1 MKDRSRRQVQQVSE
15 KREGNQKRKQN
26 RRWYCG
32 IAVLLLSL
40 CLFGGRTMAAAAE
53 QVSPNENLQTTDASV
68 TQKKKLQRSSS
79 NKKSLA
85 LAKQMLSAKEKA
97 LEKRRAALEPVLTY
111 VGEIIQYYYLEEVNI
126 NALVQ
131 KTLLGVT
138 LSTTAEDAIKRLV
151 AGLGDPYSAYFTAAE
166 FQNVMDSS
174 KGNYYGIGASIQ
186 KEETTGGIQIVEPF
200 SGGPAQKAGLKAGDI
215 ILKVDG
221 LDVTKMDLD
230 QAISYVKG
238 EQGTPVVL
246 EYLRNGSRN
255 KVTVYRDLVKTETV
269 SYQMKENRIGYIQIS
284 QFEEVTVEQFNEA
297 VAELERQHMKG
308 LIIDLRDNPG
318 GLLTSVSEILDRIL
332 PEGKLITYTEDKY
345 GNRENLYTTKESELN
360 LPMVVLVNGNSA
372 SASELFTGAMK
383 DYGMAKIVGENT
395 FGKGIVQGF
404 LQFTDGSSLKL
415 TMSKY
420 YTPNGICIHKTG
432 IRPDYVIEK
441 GKDGEDK
448 QLEQA
453 LKLLK

>member
-1 MKDRSRRQVQQVSE
+1 MQDVTKRVQE
-15 KREGNQKRKQN
+15 KRQRENRGKQKKQ
-26 RRWYCG
+26 WYYG
-32 IAVLLLSL
+32 ILTMLLLA
-40 CLFGGRTMAAAAE
+40 CFFGGRTTPAAASQADQRE
-53 QVSPNENLQTTDASV
+53 SAQTADASA
-68 TQKKKLQRSSS
+68 TQKKRLYRSSS

-85 LAKQMLSAKEKA
+85 LARRMLSEKQKA
-97 LEKRRAALEPVLTY
+97 LAKKRAELEPTLAY
-111 VGEIIQYYYLEEVNI
+111 IGEIIQHYYLEEVDI
-126 NALVQ
+126 NRLIQ
-131 KTLLGVT
+131 RTLSGVT
-138 LSTTAEDAIKRLV
+138 LATTTEEAVKRMV

-174 KGNYYGIGASIQ
+174 KGNYCGIGASIQ
-186 KEETTGGIQIVEPF
+186 KEETTGGIEIIEPF

-215 ILKVDG
+215 ILSVDG

-230 QAISYVKG
+230 QAVSYVKG
-238 EQGTPVVL
+238 EQGTPVIL

-255 KVTVYRDLVKTETV
+255 KLTVYRDVVKMETV
-269 SYQMKENRIGYIQIS
+269 SYRMEENQIGYIQIS
-284 QFEEVTVEQFNEA
+284 QFEEVTVEQFNQA
-297 VAELERQHMKG
+297 VAELEKKNMKG
-308 LIIDLRDNPG
+308 LIVDLRNNPG
-318 GLLTSVSEILDRIL
+318 GLLTSVSEILGRIL

-345 GNRENLYTTKESELN
+345 GNREDLYTTNASELK

-372 SASELFTGAMK
+372 SASELFTGALK
-383 DYGMAKIVGENT
+383 DYGVAKIVGENT

-453 LKLLK
+453 LKLLR

>member
-1 MKDRSRRQVQQVSE
+1 M
-15 KREGNQKRKQN
+15 
-26 RRWYCG
+26 
-32 IAVLLLSL
+32 
-40 CLFGGRTMAAAAE
+40 
-53 QVSPNENLQTTDASV
+53 
-68 TQKKKLQRSSS
+68 
-79 NKKSLA
+79 
-85 LAKQMLSAKEKA
+85 
-97 LEKRRAALEPVLTY
+97 
-111 VGEIIQYYYLEEVNI
+111 
-126 NALVQ
+126 
-131 KTLLGVT
+131 
-138 LSTTAEDAIKRLV
+138 
-151 AGLGDPYSAYFTAAE
+151 
-166 FQNVMDSS
+166 
-174 KGNYYGIGASIQ
+174 
-186 KEETTGGIQIVEPF
+186 
-200 SGGPAQKAGLKAGDI
+200 
-215 ILKVDG
+215 
-221 LDVTKMDLD
+221 
-230 QAISYVKG
+230 
-238 EQGTPVVL
+238 
-246 EYLRNGSRN
+246 
-255 KVTVYRDLVKTETV
+255 
-269 SYQMKENRIGYIQIS
+269 
-284 QFEEVTVEQFNEA
+284 EQFNEA

>member
-1 MKDRSRRQVQQVSE
+1 MQDVTKRVQE
-15 KREGNQKRKQN
+15 KRQRENRGKQKKQ
-26 RRWYCG
+26 WYYG
-32 IAVLLLSL
+32 ILTMLLLA
-40 CLFGGRTMAAAAE
+40 CFFGGRATPAAASQADQRE
-53 QVSPNENLQTTDASV
+53 SAQTADASA
-68 TQKKKLQRSSS
+68 TQKKRLYRSSS

-85 LAKQMLSAKEKA
+85 LARRMLSEKQKA
-97 LEKRRAALEPVLTY
+97 LAKKRAELEPTLAY
-111 VGEIIQYYYLEEVNI
+111 IGEIIQHYYLEEVDI
-126 NALVQ
+126 NRLIQ
-131 KTLLGVT
+131 RTLSGVT
-138 LSTTAEDAIKRLV
+138 LATTTEEAVKRMV

-174 KGNYYGIGASIQ
+174 KGNYCGIGASIQ
-186 KEETTGGIQIVEPF
+186 KEETTGGIEIIEPF

-215 ILKVDG
+215 ILSVDG

-230 QAISYVKG
+230 QAVSYVKG
-238 EQGTPVVL
+238 EQGTPVIL

-255 KVTVYRDLVKTETV
+255 KLTVYRDVVKMETV
-269 SYQMKENRIGYIQIS
+269 SYRMEENQIGYIQIS
-284 QFEEVTVEQFNEA
+284 QFEEVTVEQFNQA
-297 VAELERQHMKG
+297 VAELEKKNMKG
-308 LIIDLRDNPG
+308 LIVDLRNNPG
-318 GLLTSVSEILDRIL
+318 GLLTSVSEILGRIL

-345 GNRENLYTTKESELN
+345 GNREDLYTTNASELK

-372 SASELFTGAMK
+372 SASELFTGALK
-383 DYGMAKIVGENT
+383 DYGVAKIVGENT

-453 LKLLK
+453 LKLLR

>member
-1 MKDRSRRQVQQVSE
+1 MQDMTKRVQE
-15 KREGNQKRKQN
+15 KRQRENRGKQKKQ
-26 RRWYCG
+26 WYYG
-32 IAVLLLSL
+32 ILTMLLLA
-40 CLFGGRTMAAAAE
+40 CFFGGRTTPAAASQADQRE
-53 QVSPNENLQTTDASV
+53 SAQTADASA
-68 TQKKKLQRSSS
+68 TQKKRLYRSSS

-85 LAKQMLSAKEKA
+85 LARRMLSEKQKA
-97 LEKRRAALEPVLTY
+97 LAKKRAELEPTLAY
-111 VGEIIQYYYLEEVNI
+111 IGEIIQHYYLEEVDI
-126 NALVQ
+126 NRLIQ
-131 KTLLGVT
+131 RTLSGVT
-138 LSTTAEDAIKRLV
+138 LATTTEEAVKRMV

-174 KGNYYGIGASIQ
+174 KGNYCGIGASIQ
-186 KEETTGGIQIVEPF
+186 KEETTGGIEIIEPF

-215 ILKVDG
+215 ILSVDG

-230 QAISYVKG
+230 QAVSYVKG
-238 EQGTPVVL
+238 EQGTPVIL

-255 KVTVYRDLVKTETV
+255 KLTGYRDVVKMETV
-269 SYQMKENRIGYIQIS
+269 SYRMEENQIGYIQIS
-284 QFEEVTVEQFNEA
+284 QFEEVTVEQFNQA
-297 VAELERQHMKG
+297 VAELEKKNMKG
-308 LIIDLRDNPG
+308 LIVDLRNNPG
-318 GLLTSVSEILDRIL
+318 GLLTSVSEILGRIL

-345 GNRENLYTTKESELN
+345 GNREDLYTTNASELK

-372 SASELFTGAMK
+372 SASELFTGALK
-383 DYGMAKIVGENT
+383 DYGVAKIVGENT

-453 LKLLK
+453 LKLLR